1 MKSKTPSL
9 YHPGEIVLV
18 RFPFSD
24 LESSKKRPA
33 LCLSS
38 HRLTDKIQI
47 VVVAMVTS
55 KIENFAL
62 EGDYLLS
69 DWEEA
74 GLLHPSLVRLAKIA
88 SLDLVLIEKKLGK
101 ITAQDSD
108 KISSH
113 FKRIF
118 NHWL

>member
-1 MKSKTPSL
+1 MKSKSPGL

-55 KIENFAL
+55 KVENFAL
-62 EGDYLLS
+62 DGDYLLS
-69 DWEEA
+69 DWKDA
-74 GLLHPSLVRLAKIA
+74 GLLHPSLVRLSKVA
-88 SLDLVLIEKKLGK
+88 SLDLILIEKKLGK
-101 ITAQDSD
+101 ITEQDSG
-108 KISSH
+108 KIASH

-118 NHWL
+118 SHWL